1 MSSDSDHRRSRSSE
15 RKQSEKRER
24 RDKRSSASAAA
35 AYPVEKPPWLTL
47 ALDSVGSDVERRL
60 STRLDSISSDLREV
74 KSDQTVIKQ
83 EVQRQGVSLQGLQL
97 RQDQADSG
105 DVPQVTSGKPLKT
118 IAFLIKTPI
127 ELR

>member
-1 MSSDSDHRRSRSSE
+1 MSSDSDHRRFPSSE

-24 RDKRSSASAAA
+24 GDKQSSASAAA
-35 AYPVEKPPWLTL
+35 ALT
-47 ALDSVGSDVERRL
+47 DVVRGL
-60 STRLDSISSDLREV
+60 STKLDSISSDLREV

>member
-24 RDKRSSASAAA
+24 RDKGSSASAAA
-35 AYPVEKPPWLTL
+35 AL
-47 ALDSVGSDVERRL
+47 ADVERRL
-60 STRLDSISSDLREV
+60 STKLDSISSDLREV
-74 KSDQTVIKQ
+74 KS
-83 EVQRQGVSLQGLQL
+83 EVQRRGVSLQGLQL